1 MKSKHIHSAQTQI
14 RSMDPLHT
22 PSKEEVE
29 MELQRLQVYFVSST
43 YKIQNEYHESHI
55 HKWNLSQLTGG
66 RGKTSAFI
74 FVMKISA
81 QNF

>member
-29 MELQRLQVYFVSST
+29 MELQRLQVYSAWST
-43 YKIQNEYHESHI
+43 YKIQNEYHEFHI
-55 HKWNLSQLTGG
+55 HK
-66 RGKTSAFI
+66 
-74 FVMKISA
+74 
-81 QNF
+81 